1 MFETTALLSTVVN
14 GASGGGSSAGGA
26 APAGGMNP
34 IVMILLYCVV
44 IFGVMYFFSIRPQK
58 KKTAAM
64 TEMRNNIKIDDPV
77 LLANGMFGKVVD
89 ITAECY
95 VIEFGTN
102 RGVRIPVIKQEVYAK
117 KEPNLSNKVEEV
129 PVPEK
134 KPLFGGRKKEKEADK
149 DLDNLAEK

>member
-1 MFETTALLSTVVN
+1 
-14 GASGGGSSAGGA
+14 
-26 APAGGMNP
+26 
-34 IVMILLYCVV
+34 
-44 IFGVMYFFSIRPQK
+44 
-58 KKTAAM
+58 
-64 TEMRNNIKIDDPV
+64 MRENIKIGDPV

-117 KEPNLSNKVEEV
+117 KEPNLSNKPEEE

-134 KPLFGGRKKEKEADK
+134 KPLFGSKKKDEENKKDDIAEEK
-149 DLDNLAEK
+149 